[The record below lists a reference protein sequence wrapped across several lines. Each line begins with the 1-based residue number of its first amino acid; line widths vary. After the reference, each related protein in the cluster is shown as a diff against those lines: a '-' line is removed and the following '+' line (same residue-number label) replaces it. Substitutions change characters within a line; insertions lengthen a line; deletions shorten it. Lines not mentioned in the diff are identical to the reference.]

1 MTTQRW
7 PAAWLLTDERLG
19 SDLDAALQRA
29 AAARAGILVRH
40 YHSPPEERRR
50 IAARVRE
57 LGCVLAMAGD
67 PELARDCGALLLHNA
82 AGPALGLS
90 TSRSVHD
97 EAEAEATASG
107 RHALVFVSPV
117 FATASHPGAAVLG
130 EDQALWLA
138 QRCGIPAIALG
149 GMTPARGARLI
160 TRGFSGWAAIDYWLR
175 I

>member
-7 PAAWLLTDERLG
+7 PTAWLLTDERLG
-19 SDLDAALQRA
+19 GDLDAALNRA
-29 AAARAGILVRH
+29 AAAEAGILVRH

-67 PELARDCGALLLHNA
+67 PELAHDCGAALLHNA
-82 AGPALGLS
+82 AGPARGLP

-97 EAEAEATASG
+97 EAEAAASG

-117 FATASHPGAAVLG
+117 FATTSHPHGAALG
-130 EDQALWLA
+130 EDRAVSLA

-160 TRGFSGWAAIDYWLR
+160 ARGFSGWAAIDYWLR